1 MTVVEQPS
9 RALDSP
15 RPLLLFSSRE
25 FSNNSLQ
32 FRKKIKETVFLTK
45 VHSEECAAMV
55 KIQSTGSSQLST
67 KDTRVKRGR
76 DRRRSWPLFGKLDSA
91 ERVARICRYHPL
103 QRQLAP
109 RRRKRNRGEM
119 LRAPFWLAPLLSAS
133 LHTASVLL
141 NKRRSLTVTWPS
153 SGSNVNYSGNE
164 MQHCGDA
171 ASLQFWTLTC
181 MRQQ

>member
-1 MTVVEQPS
+1 
-9 RALDSP
+9 
-15 RPLLLFSSRE
+15 
-25 FSNNSLQ
+25 
-32 FRKKIKETVFLTK
+32 
-45 VHSEECAAMV
+45 MV

-67 KDTRVKRGR
+67 KDTRVTRGR